1 MTQIILWMRSCDQS
15 LVNSSIFIREVIITS
30 IWDGIKNEIKKIN
43 GGECNSVEKGEYNRD
58 FMNFKFNTG
67 NNFPLIKPLKLH
79 LLTISYHF

>member
-1 MTQIILWMRSCDQS
+1 MWSCDQS